1 MLNNA
6 DWRTDQLRKLLALDN
21 DDWQDNQSQKLLT
34 TKRL

>member
-6 DWRTDQLRKLLALDN
+6 DWWTDQLRKLLALDN

-34 TKRL
+34 TKRP